1 MLLPNSFCWVH
12 SQTELEYVVNQLNT
26 ARELA
31 VDTESDNLHAFRPK
45 LCLIQIAT
53 DTDIFLVD
61 GLSSELHLQILAP
74 IFENPHITKYFH
86 SATGDLSFLLS
97 KQLRVL
103 GLFDTQRAAIYL
115 QKPKL
120 GLAPL
125 TEDYLGVS
133 LDKSCQRA
141 NFAKRPLSDEILLY
155 AASDVRFLLQLG
167 RILKNECLQKN
178 LLEEVLLDCLRI
190 ENESRE
196 PPEPAEGFV
205 FRPSALLP
213 LRQQHLAVKI
223 AQCLHAARLRW
234 AKRKKRPFG
243 QILSNQSLYAIAYA
257 APANLE
263 ALQNLPG
270 MQKNFVNQFGSWV
283 LKQIEEIQQT
293 KLNLL
298 ENAIPP
304 QKEVAPDIQKRIDA
318 LRKFRA
324 QEASASG
331 LAPQQIL
338 NNTLVERLAENPP
351 ETPEALL
358 RFPYFGNKRFHLYGP
373 RILELLANPTL
384 AYGQPPP
391 LP

>member
-1 MLLPNSFCWVH
+1 MLLPNSFCLVH
-12 SQTELEYVVNQLNT
+12 SQTELEYVVGQLGS

-53 DTDIFLVD
+53 DSDIFLID
-61 GLSSELHLQILAP
+61 GLSPELNLQLLAP
-74 IFENPHITKYFH
+74 VFENPHITKYFH

-97 KQLRVL
+97 QQLHVL

-125 TEDYLGVS
+125 TQDYLGIS
-133 LDKSCQRA
+133 LDKSCQKA

-167 RILKNECLQKN
+167 RILKNECMQKN

-190 ENESRE
+190 ENEAKI
-196 PPEPAEGFV
+196 PLEPAEGFV
-205 FRPSALLP
+205 FRPSPLLTP
-213 LRQQHLAVKI
+213 RQQHLAVKI
-223 AQCLHAARLRW
+223 AHCLHAARLRW

-243 QILSNQSLYAIAYA
+243 QILSNQSLYAVAYA
-257 APANLE
+257 APTSLE
-263 ALQNLPG
+263 ELQKLPG
-270 MQKNFVNQFGSWV
+270 MQKNVVAQFGPWI
-283 LKQIEEIQQT
+283 LKQIDEIQQS

-304 QKEVAPDIQKRIDA
+304 QKEVPPEIQKRIDA
-318 LRKFRA
+318 LRKFRM
-324 QEASASG
+324 QEAMAHQLS
-331 LAPQQIL
+331 PQQIL
-338 NNTLVERLAENPP
+338 NNALIERLAENPP
-351 ETPEALL
+351 PNLEALL

-373 RILELLANPTL
+373 RILEFLDDPSL
-384 AYGQPPP
+384 AYGPTP